1 MTPAEQR
8 DKQYR
13 ELAAT
18 IASQAQAI
26 ADGTLTGPC
35 YAHARLILRN
45 AEQLAAETPDDRSG
59 MPAAEAGPGTGTL
72 TERRK
77 ADRALMAG
85 SVAELARQYGL
96 RAVVTGEQHGSRETS
111 VNLSG
116 SNGLEL
122 TVHFRGDSVQREP
135 DTHVLSWHMRSR
147 ADESKG
153 WRLNPAA
160 FSGGINPYHGRKA
173 TDVVHGFQALCE
185 LLKQRFAAIA
195 DGRAFIIP
203 DR

>member
-59 MPAAEAGPGTGTL
+59 MPAAEPGPGTGTL

-116 SNGLEL
+116 PHELKL
-122 TVHFRGDSVQREP
+122 TVHFRGDSVQP
-135 DTHVLSWHMRSR
+135 DTHVLIWYRVDHPVPGS
-147 ADESKG
+147 G
-153 WRLNPAA
+153 IQLNPAVFRNVDA
-160 FSGGINPYHGRKA
+160 HHGA
-173 TDVVHGFQALCE
+173 DAADVVHGFQALCE